1 MARKALI
8 VGIDYYASIEGLTGC
23 VNDAHAVKAALDRNA
38 DGSVNFGTRLLVSTG
53 PGEMVTRKQL
63 KQAVE
68 DLFSDKGELA
78 LLYFA
83 GHGYIEATGGFLCA
97 SDCETGDDGFPLSE
111 IMLFANKSNAS
122 NRIIILDS
130 CHSGA
135 IGDRAII
142 PQVSEIAEGVTILTA
157 STKKQYAAE
166 ENGGGVFTGLLI
178 DALYGAAANLI
189 GKVTPGSVYAH
200 IDQSLGEW
208 NQRPVFKTNVETF
221 VSLRQV
227 QAPLE
232 LADLHRIA
240 EFFPEPG
247 FEFHLDPSY
256 EPTEETADPDKNEI
270 FAILQKYN
278 RVNLLVPI
286 AEKHMYYAA
295 LHSKSC
301 KLTSLGEHYRRL
313 ANEGLV

>member
-1 MARKALI
+1 
-8 VGIDYYASIEGLTGC
+8 
-23 VNDAHAVKAALDRNA
+23 
-38 DGSVNFGTRLLVSTG
+38 
-53 PGEMVTRKQL
+53 VTRKQL

-68 DLFSDKGELA
+68 DLFADKGELA

-83 GHGYIEATGGFLCA
+83 GHGHVESTGGFLCA
-97 SDCETGDDGFPLSE
+97 SDCETGDDGLSVSE
-111 IMLFANKSNAS
+111 IMLFANKSPAS

-135 IGDRAII
+135 IGDRAIS
-142 PQVSEIAEGVTILTA
+142 PQITEIAEGVTILTA

-178 DALYGAAANLI
+178 DALHGAAANLI

-208 NQRPVFKTNVETF
+208 SQRPVFKTNVETF

-227 QAPLE
+227 QAPLD
-232 LADLHRIA
+232 LVDLHRIS

-247 FEFHLDPSY
+247 FEFQLDPSY
-256 EPTEETADPDKNEI
+256 EPTEETADNDKNEI

-278 RVNLLVPI
+278 KVNLLVPVD
-286 AEKHMYYAA
+286 EKHMYYAA
-295 LHSKSC
+295 LKSKRC

-313 ANEGLV
+313 ANEGLI